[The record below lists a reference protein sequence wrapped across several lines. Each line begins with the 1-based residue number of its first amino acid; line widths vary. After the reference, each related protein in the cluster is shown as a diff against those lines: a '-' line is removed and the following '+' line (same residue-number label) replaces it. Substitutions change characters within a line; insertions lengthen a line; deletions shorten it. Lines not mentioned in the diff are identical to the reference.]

1 LEKNIKELQLK
12 IKEKDL
18 IINEEKMKYENLNK
32 LIKELSDKNPKIN
45 NIVKLETENE
55 LFRKYNKLSE
65 GDKLITINFIS
76 SDKEIDYS
84 LIAKISEKFS
94 KVENMLYFRYPKYIE
109 SNNYFLLGGN
119 KIDRNKT
126 LEQNNINNNDVIT
139 LKKNKV

>member
-12 IKEKDL
+12 IKEKDI

>member
-1 LEKNIKELQLK
+1 
-12 IKEKDL
+12 
-18 IINEEKMKYENLNK
+18 MKYENLNK

-45 NIVKLETENE
+45 NIVKLENENE

-84 LIAKISEKFS
+84 LIVKNSEIFS

-119 KIDRNKT
+119 KINRNKT
-126 LEQNNINNNDVIT
+126 VEQNNITDNDVIT
-139 LKKNKV
+139 LKKNKVQ